1 MSKSET
7 LTLIYI
13 LERSNGLPGG
23 VKAPKYPAEHLV
35 TGLSREQWQKVICV
49 GWLTFWF
56 DQIGEIVGI
65 GLMDFLS
72 IVFYGACQPEFEF
85 EFDSNKFLK
94 IIKKLS
100 NHDLIKNSEIW
111 LVN

>member
-7 LTLIYI
+7 LTLICI
-13 LERSNGLPGG
+13 FERSNGLPGG

-35 TGLSREQWQKVICV
+35 TGLSREQWKKVICV

-72 IVFYGACQPEFEF
+72 IVFYGACQPEILILVCKKPIFEN
-85 EFDSNKFLK
+85 NKK
-94 IIKKLS
+94 CRIT
-100 NHDLIKNSEIW
+100 IW
-111 LVN
+111 K